1 MTKHEEE
8 ELKAKA
14 EEITKEI
21 ATVLK
26 RHSPQ
31 PGIVFLAALSASLKL
46 LADSIEKGGGP
57 SAEETMNVFSNIQRR
72 ASPLSTK
79 TTHNMRKQYYID
91 SPFWRKINTR
101 TEALGEFL
109 AGFKHTL
116 VEFNDERTPH
126 ITKED
131 LLAFIEL
138 HVSNINER
146 IGRGRKLT
154 VRMGEFVGDIIYSF
168 EFEGKS
174 DGIGNL
180 RLKPILKTIGCADD
194 VEGKEAEND

>member
-1 MTKHEEE
+1 M
-8 ELKAKA
+8 
-14 EEITKEI
+14 I
-21 ATVLK
+21 
-26 RHSPQ
+26 
-31 PGIVFLAALSASLKL
+31 
-46 LADSIEKGGGP
+46 
-57 SAEETMNVFSNIQRR
+57 
-72 ASPLSTK
+72 
-79 TTHNMRKQYYID
+79 KQYYID

-116 VEFNDERTPH
+116 IEFNDERTPH

-138 HVSNINER
+138 HVSKINEH

-174 DGIGNL
+174 DVVGNL
-180 RLKPILKTIGCADD
+180 RLRPVQKTIGCADD
-194 VEGKEAEND
+194 VEGKEGELPE